1 MEIFEQYFNKQLDYS
16 YYKYTTEKY
25 IDKLGVDSVVLNK
38 ESMPYYIYEILEE
51 EPDDYLY
58 LPVYQK
64 DMERHRFLDS
74 EADYCFYF
82 KKHLATLYSFEPAVV
97 RQRAKELWQD
107 EKSKYKGLPLAQLS
121 NGSFNVALPIKEFNL
136 NIHKLEPAVVH
147 LLKNY
152 GKSLTK
158 S

>member
-51 EPDDYLY
+51 EPDDLY

-74 EADYCFYF
+74 EAI
-82 KKHLATLYSFEPAVV
+82 TVS
-97 RQRAKELWQD
+97 
-107 EKSKYKGLPLAQLS
+107 
-121 NGSFNVALPIKEFNL
+121 I
-136 NIHKLEPAVVH
+136 
-147 LLKNY
+147 LKNIWQHCIHLNLQLLDKEQKSY
-152 GKSLTK
+152 GKMKRVNTK
-158 S
+158 VYL